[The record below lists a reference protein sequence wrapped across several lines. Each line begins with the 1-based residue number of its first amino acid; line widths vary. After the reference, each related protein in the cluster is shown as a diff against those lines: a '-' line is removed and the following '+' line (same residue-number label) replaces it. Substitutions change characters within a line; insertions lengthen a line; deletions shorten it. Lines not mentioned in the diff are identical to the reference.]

1 MGPGDGRVDL
11 IHREILQLCLLIAVA
26 VAAFFLTRAVAA
38 SNHNLSLRDGSEWY
52 ERGEQAL
59 QTGRVGDAIDSFRR
73 AAVRNRG
80 ERRYVLALARALEL
94 KGDTEAARAALLA
107 LRESA
112 PEDAEINL
120 EVARLAAQRR
130 DVTEALRY
138 YHSALYAPWPLE
150 QTAARRQVRFEL
162 IQFLL
167 THHQTSRALSEL
179 LALNSD
185 LPDDVDVH
193 VKVAQLF
200 AQAGDDRQALDQYVI
215 ALRTAPDN
223 GDGLAGAG
231 LAAFQLGDYSLA
243 RTYLGRAREH
253 DPNVR
258 STAELVDLILTND
271 PLASRIGANARGHRL
286 VSGFSYAEQR
296 LNRCLEQRASGETSQ
311 EEVELQ
317 REARNFE
324 AELRPS
330 AVRDQD
336 TVEGGVELMAR
347 IERHVARA
355 CPPETPLD
363 RALILIGRLH
373 GADGR

>member
-1 MGPGDGRVDL
+1 MGRERVDL
-11 IHREILQLCLLIAVA
+11 IHREILQLCLLIATA
-26 VAAFFLTRAVAA
+26 IAAFFLTRAVAA

-52 ERGEQAL
+52 ERGQQAL
-59 QTGRVGDAIDSFRR
+59 HTDRVDDAIDSFRR

-80 ERRYVLALARALEL
+80 ERRYMLALARALER
-94 KGDTEAARAALLA
+94 KGDTEAARASLSA

-120 EVARLAAQRR
+120 ELARLAVQRR
-130 DVTEALRY
+130 DATEALRF

-167 THHQTSRALSEL
+167 TDHQTSRALSEL

-185 LPDDVDVH
+185 LPDDVAIH
-193 VKVAQLF
+193 VKVARLF
-200 AQAGDDRQALDQYVI
+200 AQAGDDRHALDQYEI
-215 ALRTAPDN
+215 ALHIAPDN
-223 GDGLAGAG
+223 GDSLVGAG
-231 LAAFQLGDYSLA
+231 LAAFQLGEYALA
-243 RTYLGRAREH
+243 RTYLRHASGR
-253 DPNVR
+253 DPNIR
-258 STAELVDLILTND
+258 STSELVDLILTND
-271 PLASRIGANARGHRL
+271 PLASRIGANARAHRL

-296 LNRCLEQRASGETSQ
+296 LNRCLEQRARGEASQ

-317 REARNFE
+317 REARMFE
-324 AELRPS
+324 AALRPS

-336 TVEGGVELMAR
+336 TVESGVELVAR
-347 IERHVARA
+347 IERHVAQA